1 MKPGASSGEESWGQ
15 STVTAYVRLNYDPNV
30 AMTDVMAKVQQ
41 VKYQIPEEA
50 NDPVFAEKLA
60 KVEGYADTFQKTIPN
75 TGIKFT
81 PQPYFIQS
89 TTEWA
94 ATLQQIVLSG
104 ANPETAMKELAKR
117 ISRETSKLKLA
128 GEKTN

>member
-1 MKPGASSGEESWGQ
+1 MK
-15 STVTAYVRLNYDPNV
+15 
-30 AMTDVMAKVQQ
+30 
-41 VKYQIPEEA
+41 
-50 NDPVFAEKLA
+50 
-60 KVEGYADTFQKTIPN
+60 GYADTFQKTIPN
-75 TGIKFT
+75 TAIKFT

-117 ISRETSKLKLA
+117 ISRETSKLKLSQSD
-128 GEKTN
+128 EKTATQTQPAR